1 MTDKSEETNLSE
13 LAQEYEDVMDEMLQ
27 DANLDK
33 FRVQFEK
40 LHDALQEATKSNGRL
55 QVKNREVNAE
65 LVANTAKTA
74 QSLKQNQDDQVAILQ
89 LKSELSKAW
98 TMFDSA
104 NEKEQRLREAVQ
116 TYKVEIQNLTRLCEK
131 SKGTSGGN
139 SESIGELSKQKQA
152 IQRERDALIEEAHKL
167 RTEMA
172 LADERITDLEN
183 DSSKAHQLNVEL
195 KQEVQTRQN
204 DVALLER
211 QKDLMEKELKQC
223 QNDSDDKGT
232 EIKSLQN
239 QMMKKKD
246 ENTTLSAQVKDLK
259 LSAERSNKENRLLE
273 TRFNRLQGE
282 YQAQAD
288 VADQL
293 AADIQKKMS
302 ELKSRDDEIG
312 KLKQEMARLKTM
324 REAVQRKLQ
333 NSEEARVEIEQK
345 RDTLKSQLIALEKDR
360 ERLLKIHE
368 LDKKH
373 VDELAR
379 ERDILN
385 KNFLKASAATSKQL
399 DLVRLHEQNKKN
411 LEQEIASYRDES
423 AKQRKIIFQ
432 LEKEREKYINETSD
446 LNHRLNNLME
456 DIKIKKMEINE
467 SQKKIIEAT
476 ARLKQQQGLYEAC
489 RSDRNL
495 YLKNLMESQDETNE
509 MKKKL
514 KIMTHQIDQ
523 FKEEIGNKESALV
536 KVNLEHVRIEKE
548 KESLR
553 GELQRMRKSLAE
565 SRTQLS
571 GMEKEISNLQQVIRD
586 ADTDKKNQQKELDR
600 VTTERDILGTQLVRR
615 NDELTLLH
623 EKTKLQQS
631 TLMKGEEHYK
641 ARQDDIRVMKLEL
654 SKMRREK
661 RILLQSV
668 KSCEE
673 LRRQVFTTQR
683 ELLRERTRCRALEEE
698 LENPMN
704 IHRWRRLEGSDPS
717 SFELIQQVH
726 ALQKRLIQKTEEIAS
741 KEFTIAE
748 KETVYVELREILAR
762 QPGPEAAEQ
771 LHEFQR
777 SLKCKTKQLKRLSA
791 ELNMTEASMASQ
803 NVEISKLNSDL
814 RDYKAKYLELK
825 KRQQRENQPVIH
837 EALIKPTRKD
847 GPKFAG
853 GGFNLKS
860 YNIA

>member
-1 MTDKSEETNLSE
+1 M
-13 LAQEYEDVMDEMLQ
+13 
-27 DANLDK
+27 
-33 FRVQFEK
+33 
-40 LHDALQEATKSNGRL
+40 G
-55 QVKNREVNAE
+55 
-65 LVANTAKTA
+65 
-74 QSLKQNQDDQVAILQ
+74 
-89 LKSELSKAW
+89 
-98 TMFDSA
+98 
-104 NEKEQRLREAVQ
+104 
-116 TYKVEIQNLTRLCEK
+116 
-131 SKGTSGGN
+131 
-139 SESIGELSKQKQA
+139 
-152 IQRERDALIEEAHKL
+152 
-167 RTEMA
+167 
-172 LADERITDLEN
+172 
-183 DSSKAHQLNVEL
+183 
-195 KQEVQTRQN
+195 EVQTRQN

-211 QKDLMEKELKQC
+211 QKDLMEKELKQA
-223 QNDSDDKGT
+223 QSDSDDKGT
-232 EIKSLQN
+232 EIKNLQN

-246 ENTTLSAQVKDLK
+246 ENTILSSQVKDLK

-293 AADIQKKMS
+293 AADIQKKLN

-333 NSEEARVEIEQK
+333 NSEESRIEIEQK

-360 ERLLKIHE
+360 ERLLRIHE
-368 LDKKH
+368 QNKKH

-385 KNFLKASAATSKQL
+385 KNFLKQSAATSQQL

-423 AKQRKIIFQ
+423 AKQRRIIFQ

-476 ARLKQQQGLYEAC
+476 ARLKQQQNLYESC

-523 FKEEIGNKESALV
+523 FKEEIGNKESALA

-553 GELQRMRKSLAE
+553 GELQRMRKSLTE

-571 GMEKEISNLQQVIRD
+571 GMEKEVSNLQQVIRD

-631 TLMKGEEHYK
+631 TMMKGEEHYK

-668 KSCEE
+668 KSCDE

-726 ALQKRLIQKTEEIAS
+726 ALQKRLIQKTEEIAG

-748 KETVYVELREILAR
+748 KETVYIELREILAR

-777 SLKCKTKQLKRLSA
+777 SLKNKTKQLKRLSA
-791 ELNMTEASMASQ
+791 ELNITEASMASQ
-803 NVEISKLNSDL
+803 NVEIEKLNADL
-814 RDYKAKYLELK
+814 RDYKQKYLELK
-825 KRQQRENQPVIH
+825 KRAQREAQPMIH
-837 EALIKPTRKD
+837 EAMIKPTRKD

-860 YNIA
+860 YKIT

>member
-1 MTDKSEETNLSE
+1 MGVSLKLEGMAEKTNDNVSNLE
-13 LAQEYEDVMDEMLQ
+13 AEYEAVMEEMLE
-27 DANLDK
+27 DPNLDK
-33 FRVQFEK
+33 FRDQFEK
-40 LHDALQEATKSNGRL
+40 LHGAWSEAKESNVRL
-55 QVKNREVNAE
+55 QNQNRQVNAE
-65 LVANTAKTA
+65 LLANSSKVAQT
-74 QSLKQNQDDQVAILQ
+74 LKQTQDDQVAIMQ

-98 TMFDSA
+98 MMFDTA
-104 NEKEQRLREAVQ
+104 NEKEQRLKEKCQ
-116 TYKVEIQNLTRLCEK
+116 QYKVENANLTRLCEK
-131 SKGTSGGN
+131 SNNTGGGN
-139 SESIGELSKQKQA
+139 TESLGKLSRQKQA
-152 IQRERDALIEEAHKL
+152 LQRERDNLIEESQKMRANKERAEDYIIELESTSAAAHL
-167 RTEMA
+167 M
-172 LADERITDLEN
+172 
-183 DSSKAHQLNVEL
+183 NVTL
-195 KQEVQTRQN
+195 KQEIQTRQN
-204 DVALLER
+204 DLSLQER
-211 QKDLMEKELKQC
+211 QKEITEKELKNMSSEC
-223 QNDSDDKGT
+223 EEKT
-232 EIKSLQN
+232 LEIRQLQSHLG
-239 QMMKKKD
+239 KKKD
-246 ENTTLSAQVKDLK
+246 ENSVLAAHVKDLK
-259 LSAERSNKENRLLE
+259 TSAERSVKENRLLE

-282 YQAQAD
+282 YQSQAD

-293 AADIQKKMS
+293 ATDVQKKVS

-312 KLKQEMARLKTM
+312 RLRQEMGRVKGM

-333 NSEEARVEIEQK
+333 NSEEARVETEQK

-368 LDKKH
+368 Q
-373 VDELAR
+373 
-379 ERDILN
+379 N
-385 KNFLKASAATSKQL
+385 KNFLKQSAATSQQL

-456 DIKIKKMEINE
+456 DIKIKKMEIND
-467 SQKKIIEAT
+467 SQKKIIEANT
-476 ARLKQQQGLYEAC
+476 RLKQQQSLYEAC
-489 RSDRNL
+489 RIDRNL
-495 YLKNLMESQDETNE
+495 YLKNLMTSQDETNE

-514 KIMTHQIDQ
+514 KIQTHQIDQ
-523 FKEEIGNKESALV
+523 FKEEISSKEAALV
-536 KVNLEHVRIEKE
+536 KVNLEHTRIEKE
-548 KESLR
+548 KEALR
-553 GELQRMRKSLAE
+553 GELQRLRKSLEE
-565 SRTQLS
+565 SGTTQS
-571 GMEKEISNLQQVIRD
+571 GMEKQIANLQQVIRD
-586 ADTDKKNQQKELDR
+586 ADAEKKKQQNELDQI
-600 VTTERDILGTQLVRR
+600 VTERDILGTQLVRR

-641 ARQDDIRVMKLEL
+641 GRLDDIRVMKLEL

-668 KSCEE
+668 KSCDE

-717 SFELIQQVH
+717 SFELIQRVH
-726 ALQKRLIQKTEEIAS
+726 ALQKRLIQKTEEIAN
-741 KEFTIAE
+741 KEFVIRERETI
-748 KETVYVELREILAR
+748 YVELREILAR
-762 QPGPEAAEQ
+762 QPGPEVAEQ

-791 ELNMTEASMASQ
+791 ELNMSEASMAEQ
-803 NVEISKLNSDL
+803 NVEIAKLNNNL
-814 RDYKAKYLELK
+814 REYKQKYLDMK
-825 KRQQRENQPVIH
+825 KRELRNEPHLHNPLLKPVQK
-837 EALIKPTRKD
+837 A

-860 YNIA
+860 YKIA

>member
-1 MTDKSEETNLSE
+1 MAEKNETIKESELSE
-13 LAQEYEDVMDEMLQ
+13 LDHEYEDVMAEMEQ
-27 DANLDK
+27 DVRLDK
-33 FRVQFEK
+33 FRIQFEK
-40 LHDALQEATKSNGRL
+40 LHNALKDSSTSNQRL
-55 QVKNREVNAE
+55 QIKNREINAE
-65 LVANTAKTA
+65 LVANASKVA
-74 QSLKQNQDDQVAILQ
+74 QSVKQNQDDQVSIMQ

-98 TMFDSA
+98 MLFDGA
-104 NEKEQRLREAVQ
+104 NEKEQRLLENVQ
-116 TYKVEIQNLTRLCEK
+116 SYKVEIENLTQLCEK
-131 SKGTSGGN
+131 SKNTGGGTGEGIS
-139 SESIGELSKQKQA
+139 ELSKQKQA
-152 IQRERDALIEEAHKL
+152 FQKERDQLIEETQKL
-167 RTEMA
+167 RVGMQEAEEQIMELEASSAEA
-172 LADERITDLEN
+172 LAHN
-183 DSSKAHQLNVEL
+183 AEL
-195 KQEVQTRQN
+195 RQEVQTRQN
-204 DVALLER
+204 DLALQER
-211 QKDLMEKELKQC
+211 QKDIMEKELKQTMSEC
-223 QNDSDDKGT
+223 EEKT
-232 EIKSLQN
+232 FEIKNLQN
-239 QMMKKKD
+239 QLMKTRD
-246 ENTTLSAQVKDLK
+246 ENTLLSGQVKDLK
-259 LSAERSNKENRLLE
+259 TTGERSNKENRLLE

-293 AADIQKKMS
+293 AADIQKKLN

-312 KLKQEMARLKTM
+312 KLKQEMGRLKTM

-333 NSEEARVEIEQK
+333 NSEEVRLENELK
-345 RDTLKSQLIALEKDR
+345 RDTLKSQLIALEKER
-360 ERLLKIHE
+360 ERLLKIRE
-368 LDKKH
+368 QDKKH

-385 KNFLKASAATSKQL
+385 KNYLKASAATSKQL

-423 AKQRKIIFQ
+423 TKQRKIIFQ

-467 SQKKIIEAT
+467 SQKKISEAN

-495 YLKNLMESQDETNE
+495 YLKNLMEAQDDTAE

-523 FKEEIGNKESALV
+523 FKEEIGNKESAIV
-536 KVNLEHVRIEKE
+536 RVNLEHTRIEKE

-553 GELQRMRKSLAE
+553 GEMQRMRKCLAE
-565 SRTQLS
+565 SRTQLN
-571 GMEKEISNLQQVIRD
+571 GMEKEINNLQQVIRD
-586 ADTDKKNQQKELDR
+586 ADDDKKNQQKELDR

-641 ARQDDIRVMKLEL
+641 SRQDDIRVMKLEL

-668 KSCEE
+668 KSSEE

-717 SFELIQQVH
+717 SFELIQQVQ
-726 ALQKRLIQKTEEIAS
+726 ARLYKLFFNFCYLQLGKPNEKHS
-741 KEFTIAE
+741 K
-748 KETVYVELREILAR
+748 
-762 QPGPEAAEQ
+762 
-771 LHEFQR
+771 
-777 SLKCKTKQLKRLSA
+777 
-791 ELNMTEASMASQ
+791 
-803 NVEISKLNSDL
+803 
-814 RDYKAKYLELK
+814 
-825 KRQQRENQPVIH
+825 
-837 EALIKPTRKD
+837 KD
-847 GPKFAG
+847 
-853 GGFNLKS
+853 
-860 YNIA
+860 

>member
-1 MTDKSEETNLSE
+1 MGVSLKLEGMAEKTNDNVSNLE
-13 LAQEYEDVMDEMLQ
+13 AEYEAVMEEMLE
-27 DANLDK
+27 DPNLDK
-33 FRVQFEK
+33 FRDQFEK
-40 LHDALQEATKSNGRL
+40 LHGAWSEAKESNVRL
-55 QVKNREVNAE
+55 QNQNRQVNAE
-65 LVANTAKTA
+65 LLAN
-74 QSLKQNQDDQVAILQ
+74 S
-89 LKSELSKAW
+89 SKAW
-98 TMFDSA
+98 MMFDTA
-104 NEKEQRLREAVQ
+104 NEKEQRLKEKCQ
-116 TYKVEIQNLTRLCEK
+116 QYKVENANLTRLCEK
-131 SKGTSGGN
+131 SNNTGGGN
-139 SESIGELSKQKQA
+139 TESLGKLSRQKQA
-152 IQRERDALIEEAHKL
+152 LQRERDNLIEESQKMRADKERAEDYIIELESTSAAAHL
-167 RTEMA
+167 M
-172 LADERITDLEN
+172 
-183 DSSKAHQLNVEL
+183 NVTL
-195 KQEVQTRQN
+195 KQEIQTRQN
-204 DVALLER
+204 DLSLQER
-211 QKDLMEKELKQC
+211 QKEITEKELKNMSSEC
-223 QNDSDDKGT
+223 EEKT
-232 EIKSLQN
+232 LEIRQLQSHLG
-239 QMMKKKD
+239 KKKD
-246 ENTTLSAQVKDLK
+246 ENSVLAAHVKDLK
-259 LSAERSNKENRLLE
+259 TSAERSIKENRLLE

-282 YQAQAD
+282 YQSQAD

-293 AADIQKKMS
+293 ATDVQKKVS

-312 KLKQEMARLKTM
+312 RLRQEMGRVKGM

-333 NSEEARVEIEQK
+333 NSEEARVETEQK

-368 LDKKH
+368 QNKKH

-385 KNFLKASAATSKQL
+385 KNFLKQSAATSQQL

-456 DIKIKKMEINE
+456 DIKIKKMEIND
-467 SQKKIIEAT
+467 SQKKIIEANT
-476 ARLKQQQGLYEAC
+476 RLKQQQSLYEAC

-495 YLKNLMESQDETNE
+495 YLKNLMTSQDETNE
-509 MKKKL
+509 MNKKL
-514 KIMTHQIDQ
+514 KIQTHQIDQ
-523 FKEEIGNKESALV
+523 FKEEISSKEAALV
-536 KVNLEHVRIEKE
+536 KVNLEHTRIEKE
-548 KESLR
+548 KEALR
-553 GELQRMRKSLAE
+553 GELQRLRKSLEE
-565 SRTQLS
+565 SGTTQS
-571 GMEKEISNLQQVIRD
+571 GMEKQIANLQQVIRD
-586 ADTDKKNQQKELDR
+586 ADAEKKKQQNELDQI
-600 VTTERDILGTQLVRR
+600 VTERDILGTQLVRR

-641 ARQDDIRVMKLEL
+641 GRLDDIRVMKLEL

-668 KSCEE
+668 KSCDE

-726 ALQKRLIQKTEEIAS
+726 ALQKRLIQKTEEIAN
-741 KEFTIAE
+741 KEFVIRERETI
-748 KETVYVELREILAR
+748 YVELREILAR
-762 QPGPEAAEQ
+762 QPGPEVAEQ

-791 ELNMTEASMASQ
+791 ELNMSEASMAEQ
-803 NVEISKLNSDL
+803 NVEIAKLNNNL
-814 RDYKAKYLELK
+814 REYKQKYLDMK
-825 KRQQRENQPVIH
+825 KRELRNEPHLHNPLLKPVQK
-837 EALIKPTRKD
+837 A

-860 YNIA
+860 YKIA